1 MVDEIRLDEV
11 MLNRVLEEVD
21 INGESSNKV
30 LFYLVSQ
37 LLEMGHRHSAE
48 YRVVLF
54 NGDAEPDF
62 NENYGVYLDKKAQ
75 KLDVSWNTDK
85 ECIED

>member
-11 MLNRVLEEVD
+11 MLNRVLGEVD
-21 INGESSNKV
+21 INGESAHKV

-37 LLEMGHRHSAE
+37 LLEMGHRHRAE
-48 YRVVLF
+48 YRVILF

-62 NENYGVYLDKKAQ
+62 DDNYANYLDKKAQ
-75 KLDVSWNTDK
+75 KLHVNWNTD
-85 ECIED
+85 ECFEEE

>member
-11 MLNRVLEEVD
+11 MLNRVLSEVD
-21 INGESSNKV
+21 INGESAHKV

-37 LLEMGHRHSAE
+37 LLEMGHRYRAE

-62 NENYGVYLDKKAQ
+62 DDNYADYLDKKAQ
-75 KLDVSWNTDK
+75 KLDVHWNTEDS
-85 ECIED
+85 IEDV

>member
-11 MLNRVLEEVD
+11 MLNRVLGEVD
-21 INGESSNKV
+21 INGESAHKV

-37 LLEMGHRHSAE
+37 LLEMGHRHRAE
-48 YRVVLF
+48 YRVILF

-62 NENYGVYLDKKAQ
+62 DEDYATYLDKKAQ
-75 KLDVSWNTDK
+75 KLDVNWNTDDSIG
-85 ECIED
+85 EE

>member
-11 MLNRVLEEVD
+11 MLNRLLGEVD
-21 INGESSNKV
+21 INGESSHKA

-37 LLEMGHRHSAE
+37 LLEMGHRHRAE

-62 NENYGVYLDKKAQ
+62 DDNYANYLDKKAQ
-75 KLDVSWNTDK
+75 KLDVNWNTD
-85 ECIED
+85 EGIEEE

>member
-21 INGESSNKV
+21 INGESAHKV

-37 LLEMGHRHSAE
+37 LLEMGHRYRAN

-54 NGDAEPDF
+54 NGDAESDF
-62 NENYGVYLDKKAQ
+62 DEDYASYLDKKAQ
-75 KLDVSWNTDK
+75 KLDVNWNTDAS
-85 ECIED
+85 IEDV

>member
-21 INGESSNKV
+21 INGESANKV
-30 LFYLVSQ
+30 LFYLVAQ
-37 LLEMGHRHSAE
+37 FLEMGHRHRAE

-62 NENYGVYLDKKAQ
+62 DDNYARYLDKKAQ
-75 KLDVSWNTDK
+75 KLDITWNTEK
-85 ECIED
+85 CIEEE